1 MKKIMFSVCAVA
13 LSMAMTSCS
22 ALGLVGL
29 LYTDVTNGAQVV
41 PHTTVGNKVGKSGA
55 TSILGLIATGDA
67 GINAACKDGGIK
79 KISHID
85 IQSSTVLGLWSTQKT
100 FVYGE

>member
-1 MKKIMFSVCAVA
+1 MKKIMFSVCAAA
-13 LSMAMTSCS
+13 LSLAFTSCS
-22 ALGLVGL
+22 SLGLVGL
-29 LYTDVTNGAQVV
+29 LYTDLTDGAQVV
-41 PHTTVGNKVGKSGA
+41 PHTTVGNKVGKSSA

-85 IQSSTVLGLWSTQKT
+85 VQSTSVLGLWSTKKV